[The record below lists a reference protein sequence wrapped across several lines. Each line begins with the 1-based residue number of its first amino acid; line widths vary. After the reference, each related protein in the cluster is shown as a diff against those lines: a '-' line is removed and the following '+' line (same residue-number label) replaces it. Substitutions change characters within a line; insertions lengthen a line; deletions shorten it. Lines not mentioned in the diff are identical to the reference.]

1 LNSLGIT
8 RVGIRLITA
17 GLADLVG
24 YELAADTGGAEM
36 EQEFLLMME
45 FLAAY
50 ATAEGR
56 KFAPEETLLHGYW
69 TLKFRVSPQDRAL
82 LDLWEY
88 DAATTGWI
96 PGVRYAVECWAM
108 QHRKCRESSAGFHAP
123 RLDQLAVISDGV
135 LDGDPWTAVRYPS
148 PPHMSGWW
156 MTTDRYDG
164 DVASLKTDHLYHV
177 TDCRPEIMP
186 YIALPEGY
194 RVDPAASPSAWFDQ
208 TVSQA
213 N

>member
-1 LNSLGIT
+1 MNSLGIT
-8 RVGIRLITA
+8 RVGIRLTTA

-36 EQEFLLMME
+36 EQEFRSMME

-96 PGVRYAVECWAM
+96 PGVRYGGGVLGDATPEVPRIECWVSCTTT
-108 QHRKCRESSAGFHAP
+108 RSTSSHLRWRSRRRSLDCSTISIAATHV
-123 RLDQLAVISDGV
+123 RLVDDHG
-135 LDGDPWTAVRYPS
+135 
-148 PPHMSGWW
+148 
-156 MTTDRYDG
+156 
-164 DVASLKTDHLYHV
+164 SL
-177 TDCRPEIMP
+177 R
-186 YIALPEGY
+186 
-194 RVDPAASPSAWFDQ
+194 R
-208 TVSQA
+208 
-213 N
+213 